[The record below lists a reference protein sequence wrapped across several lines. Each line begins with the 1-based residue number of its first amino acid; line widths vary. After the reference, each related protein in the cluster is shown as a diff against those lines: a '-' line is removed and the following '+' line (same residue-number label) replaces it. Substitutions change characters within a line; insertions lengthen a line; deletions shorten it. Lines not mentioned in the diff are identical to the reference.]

1 MFIILCSYIF
11 ISSHIR
17 LREFLGH
24 DHLDDRGQFNKLDGL
39 RCSNGW
45 QGYLNQLEQAPSFTI
60 VVQLAPPKLNAQQRR
75 NPYLAKELT
84 AGRTYEEII
93 MPINISRT
101 LCTVAR
107 SLESEWVP
115 ILNELASTDQI
126 RVNRFDLDVAQ
137 LHSTTTLQQDN
148 ASRQRVAGGEGDDQ
162 DTPLHALNARLVA
175 RFCTRIA
182 ILRTVEELEDISL
195 PFDANNTDDETRSK
209 FAAADADALQWMKA
223 YAREWVP
230 RLMRGAD
237 DDRRRQLG
245 VAPPGHWQRLCE
257 GADADDAT
265 ESLWQE
271 LPELFA
277 NVSEEAMRLYSPE
290 ALAIRLRRA
299 RVDVCRELVSELQAE
314 VIALSC
320 R

>member
-137 LHSTTTLQQDN
+137 LHSTSTTTLQQDN

-195 PFDANNTDDETRSK
+195 PFDANADDETRRK

-257 GADADDAT
+257 GADADDVL
-265 ESLWQE
+265 SLYGRNFQSCLQTSAKKQCAYTLQRLW
-271 LPELFA
+271 PYAF
-277 NVSEEAMRLYSPE
+277 EEH
-290 ALAIRLRRA
+290 
-299 RVDVCRELVSELQAE
+299 V
-314 VIALSC
+314 
-320 R
+320 